1 MGELGIWRQAVAP
14 RKARP
19 LAPNLGTRAL
29 MNAIDEIAKGRGLVG
44 ARVPY
49 KVNAAGEHVM
59 ALIFSSFERQ

>member
-1 MGELGIWRQAVAP
+1 
-14 RKARP
+14 
-19 LAPNLGTRAL
+19 